1 MDKKAITIGI
11 ENFERIIKDGHYYV
25 DKSLL
30 IEEMLENQTPVTFF
44 TIPRRFGK
52 TLNMSM
58 IKYFFDVEN
67 KNKDN
72 KMSEDCNKMREEIE
86 IIDKLLVRPE
96 GWNK

>member
-1 MDKKAITIGI
+1 MDEKAITVGI
-11 ENFERIIKDGHYYV
+11 ENFEKIIKDGHYYV

-44 TIPRRFGK
+44 TIPRSFGK

-67 KNKDN
+67 KNKGH
-72 KMSEDCNKMREEIE
+72 KMSEDFNKLREEIE